1 MTVALANDKDF
12 LVAQNDQKLV
22 SVTGYVLAGFITLV
36 LLVGGIGGWAVTTDL
51 AGAVLAPGTVVVASS
66 VKKIQH
72 PTGGIVGAILV
83 KNGDRVNAGDV
94 LIRLDE
100 TVTRANLQ
108 SVTKQLDE
116 LAGQEARLVA
126 ERDDADRVTFPDDL
140 LARNA
145 EPSVARILSGEQTLF
160 EKRTSTLRSELS
172 QLGERISGLR
182 EEIAGTTAQVEA
194 KGKEIDLIAKELAS
208 LEGLEAKQ
216 LVTTSRMMSLRREAA
231 RLEGE
236 RAQLTASIGQS
247 KQKIAEIEVQRL
259 GAESQAKGDIVKD
272 LREAEGKIAELSERR
287 IAAEDQLR
295 RVELKSPVNGVVDQM
310 KVFTIGGVINS
321 GEEIMLVV
329 PDDDRLLVEAKISPR
344 DIEEARQHE
353 TALVRLTAF
362 DQRTTPTVEGR
373 VVTVAADLTH
383 ESQTGASYFVARIEI
398 PETELKKL
406 EKNKIILGY
415 TAILSTRDLGKEY
428 FKLELRLS
436 RNQAATAILE
446 FCRQNKDVIYFMK
459 TAGNCDAEIF
469 IETESTEKFLE
480 LIKMPKT

>member
-1 MTVALANDKDF
+1 MTAAIANDKDF
-12 LVAQNDQKLV
+12 PVAQTDQKLV
-22 SVTGYVLAGFITLV
+22 SVTGYVLAGLVILV

-72 PTGGIVGAILV
+72 PTGGVVGAILV
-83 KNGDRVNAGDV
+83 KNGDRVKAGDV

-100 TVTRANLQ
+100 TVTKANLQ
-108 SVTKQLDE
+108 SITKQIDE
-116 LAGQEARLVA
+116 LVGQEARLTA
-126 ERDDADRVTFPDDL
+126 ERDDAERVTFPDDL
-140 LARNA
+140 LARAA
-145 EPSVARILSGEQTLF
+145 EPSVGRILAGEQTLF
-160 EKRTSTLRSELS
+160 EKRTSTLGSELN

-194 KGKEIDLIAKELAS
+194 KSKEIALIAKELAS

-236 RAQLTASIGQS
+236 RAQLMASIGQG

-259 GAESQAKGDIVKD
+259 GTESQAKSDIVKD

-287 IAAEDQLR
+287 TAAEDQLR
-295 RVELKSPVNGVVDQM
+295 RVELKSPVNGVVDQL
-310 KVFTIGGVINS
+310 KIFTIGGVINS
-321 GEEIMLVV
+321 GEEIMLIV
-329 PDDDRLLVEAKISPR
+329 PDDDHLLVEAKISPR
-344 DIEEARQHE
+344 DIEEAREHE

-398 PETELKKL
+398 PETEL
-406 EKNKIILGY
+406 ERLGDHRLLPGMPADVQIKTNPR
-415 TAILSTRDLGKEY
+415 TALSYLLKPLADQFAKAFKE
-428 FKLELRLS
+428 R
-436 RNQAATAILE
+436 
-446 FCRQNKDVIYFMK
+446 
-459 TAGNCDAEIF
+459 
-469 IETESTEKFLE
+469 
-480 LIKMPKT
+480 